1 MTAGCKG
8 CIAVNRGGQ
17 AVNHSEACRNRISEE
32 LVKKGDVRVMRE
44 KERWEEELTGALKEE
59 EKKVVKERSEE
70 EERLREE
77 RLFGEEE
84 EMEE

>member
-17 AVNHSEACRNRISEE
+17 AVNHAEACRNRISEE

-44 KERWEEELTGALKEE
+44 KERWEEEFHWSTGVRRKEHI
-59 EKKVVKERSEE
+59 
-70 EERLREE
+70 
-77 RLFGEEE
+77 
-84 EMEE
+84 